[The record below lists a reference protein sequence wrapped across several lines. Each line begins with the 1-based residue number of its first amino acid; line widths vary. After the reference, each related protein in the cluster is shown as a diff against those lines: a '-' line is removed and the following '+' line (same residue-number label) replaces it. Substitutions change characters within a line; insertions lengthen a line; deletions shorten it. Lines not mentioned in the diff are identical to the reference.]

1 MSQIILLDSG
11 PLGLVT
17 NPKASGETFLCYQ
30 WMVSQTHRR
39 RKVLIPEIAD
49 YEVRRELIRANKAR
63 GLARLDR
70 FKIDFG
76 YLSLTTATMIFAAEL
91 WAKSRRLGRPNA
103 SDDALDAD
111 VILCAQAM
119 LLEQAGHQVIVA
131 STNVKHLEKFVTAL
145 NWSDIT

>member
-17 NPKASGETFLCYQ
+17 NPKASGETFVCYQ
-30 WMVSQTHRR
+30 WMVSQTHQG

-49 YEVRRELIRANKAR
+49 YEVRRELIRAGKMR

-76 YLSLTTATMIFAAEL
+76 YLAISTATMILAAEL
-91 WAKSRRLGRPNA
+91 WAKSRSMGLPNA

-119 LLEQAGHQVIVA
+119 LLEEFGHQVTVA
-131 STNVKHLEKFVTAL
+131 STNIKHLEKFVTAL